1 MDQVVL
7 AMKFRVDCSEGSVQ
21 YGEGAVRGG
30 CSTGICWRGDAFGT
44 QSRTR
49 TDVCGGMYS
58 YFDAVVLDTMENGM
72 DALCKPDI
80 L

>member
-7 AMKFRVDCSEGSVQ
+7 AMKFRVDCSEGRVQ
-21 YGEGAVRGG
+21 YGEGAVRGFVG
-30 CSTGICWRGDAFGT
+30 GGMLLERSLG
-44 QSRTR
+44 R

>member
-1 MDQVVL
+1 MQN
-7 AMKFRVDCSEGSVQ
+7 
-21 YGEGAVRGG
+21 GEGAVRGG
-30 CSTGICWRGDAFGT
+30 FVGGGMRFRT